1 MKNLMKNL
9 LLLLAS
15 LAIGLIVCDGLFRLY
30 ERYVLLGGE
39 ELIGQQVNLAELNYN
54 DTQVSRD
61 KATNEYR
68 ILSFGDSFAYS
79 ITKYPYSYHGVA
91 AAILNDASANTTV
104 RIVNLGEPSVSFY
117 QYMQAWRHW
126 APLIEHDAVIFNIY
140 LGNDLLDVAYHYV
153 PDDAEI
159 NRIFG
164 KTGYSLQT
172 GRVLSTRLPRK
183 FPLRMLDYAY
193 AWYHIWRGDI
203 RPSKDTGVGP
213 YNFALVNLD
222 EEIFYSMMLKQM
234 DNFQPEKLQDL
245 KRGYQALAEF
255 IRMVSEIRQSGKQV
269 VVMLAPNE
277 MQVTPQ
283 QQQELRKR
291 HDIDLDQY
299 DTELSAFLIQEMV
312 NQIDPEIPV
321 LHLSDA
327 LLCAGAEGQDLYY
340 GTNTHWSVAG
350 NHLVGEILARFI
362 AGEWLEQNELRELSL
377 QPCAL
382 QGPARGSVPEITPAR
397 KNRVNQFVTPLMR
410 DLDWKKTPE

>member
-1 MKNLMKNL
+1 MKTLMKNL

-54 DTQVSRD
+54 DTQVSRS

-91 AAILNDASANTTV
+91 AAILNDASADATV

-126 APLIEHDAVIFNIY
+126 APLIEHDALIFTIY

-222 EEIFYSMMLKQM
+222 EDIFYSMMLKQM
-234 DNFQPEKLQDL
+234 DNFDPEKLQDL

-255 IRMVSEIRQSGKQV
+255 IQMVSEIRQSGKQV

-277 MQVTPQ
+277 MQVTPE
-283 QQQELRKR
+283 QQQELQRR
-291 HDIDLDQY
+291 HDIKLGQY
-299 DTELSAFLIQEMV
+299 DTELSAFLIQEMAHQV
-312 NQIDPEIPV
+312 DPEIPV

-362 AGEWLEQNELRELSL
+362 AGEWLEQKDLRELSL

-382 QGPARGSVPEITPAR
+382 QGPARGFAPESTPDR
-397 KNRVNQFVTPLMR
+397 NEMVNQFVAPLLR
-410 DLDWKKTPE
+410 DRG

>member
-1 MKNLMKNL
+1 MKNHHKNL
-9 LLLLAS
+9 LLFLTSLIFS
-15 LAIGLIVCDGLFRLY
+15 LALTDGLFRLY

-54 DTQVSRD
+54 DTQVSRN
-61 KATNEYR
+61 KPANEYR

-79 ITKYPYSYHGVA
+79 ITKYPWSYHGVA
-91 AAILNDASANTTV
+91 AEILNGASADTTV

-126 APLIEHDAVIFNIY
+126 APLIEHDAVIFTIY

-193 AWYHIWRGDI
+193 AWYHIWKGDI

-222 EEIFYSMMLKQM
+222 EDMFYSMMLKQM
-234 DNFQPEKLQDL
+234 DNFNPEKLQDL

-277 MQVTPQ
+277 MQVTPH
-283 QQQELRKR
+283 QQQELQRR

-299 DTELSAFLIQEMV
+299 DTELSAYLIQEMV
-312 NQIDPEIPV
+312 QQVDPEIPV
-321 LHLSDA
+321 LHLFDT
-327 LLCAGAEGQDLYY
+327 LLCADAEGQDLYY

-350 NHLVGEILARFI
+350 NHLVGEILGRFI
-362 AGEWLEQNELRELSL
+362 ADEWLKQNELRDLSL

-382 QGPARGSVPEITPAR
+382 QGPARGFAPESTLDRNEMA
-397 KNRVNQFVTPLMR
+397 NQFIAPLLR
-410 DLDWKKTPE
+410 DRE

>member
-54 DTQVSRD
+54 DTQVSRS
-61 KATNEYR
+61 KPANEYR

-91 AAILNDASANTTV
+91 AEILNDASADTTI

-126 APLIEHDAVIFNIY
+126 APLIEHDALIFTIY

-164 KTGYSLQT
+164 ETEYSLQT
-172 GRVLSTRLPRK
+172 GQVRGTRLPRK
-183 FPLRMLDYAY
+183 FPLRMLDYGYAY
-193 AWYHIWRGDI
+193 YRIWKGDI

-213 YNFALVNLD
+213 YNFALVDLD

-234 DNFQPEKLQDL
+234 DNFDPEKLQDL

-283 QQQELRKR
+283 QQRELQKR

-299 DTELSAFLIQEMV
+299 DTELSAYLIQEMV
-312 NQIDPEIPV
+312 HQVDPEIPV
-321 LHLSDA
+321 LHLFGA
-327 LLCAGAEGQDLYY
+327 LLCADAEGRDLYY

-382 QGPARGSVPEITPAR
+382 QEPARGSVPEITPAR
-397 KNRVNQFVTPLMR
+397 KNSVDQFVTPLMR